1 MLIRQCL
8 KIPLTK
14 QEWTTVC
21 NQRKCRRCTL
31 EKCWQFFINIKCLRI
46 AFKSCTKQ
54 GVSIFNVGSPL
65 VWVLCIGK
73 WAFSRF
79 MVAPA
84 STGCVT
90 GTVQTS
96 GVINLIKEPHMDAQ
110 IHHQETREWWEYFNA
125 CLSFNLSQW
134 WWEGGVGVGGYRGIP
149 GQGAQDSLE
158 ILSQLRFTCNSR
170 MIRKNL
176 H

>member
-1 MLIRQCL
+1 M
-8 KIPLTK
+8 
-14 QEWTTVC
+14 C

-31 EKCWQFFINIKCLRI
+31 ENLCRFFINIKCLRI

-54 GVSIFNVGSPL
+54 GVSILNVGSPL

-79 MVAPA
+79 MAAPA

-96 GVINLIKEPHMDAQ
+96 GVINLIKEPHMDAH
-110 IHHQETREWWEYFNA
+110 IHQQETREWWEYFTA
-125 CLSFNLSQW
+125 CLSFNLSRGW
-134 WWEGGVGVGGYRGIP
+134 WGRGIYGHTWAGSVQGP
-149 GQGAQDSLE
+149 GQSGRQ
-158 ILSQLRFTCNSR
+158 QF
-170 MIRKNL
+170 
-176 H
+176 